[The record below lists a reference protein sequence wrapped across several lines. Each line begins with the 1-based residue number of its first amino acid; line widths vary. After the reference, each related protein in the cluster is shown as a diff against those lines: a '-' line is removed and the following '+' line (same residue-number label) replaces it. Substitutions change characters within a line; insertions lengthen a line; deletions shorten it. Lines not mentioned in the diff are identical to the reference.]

1 MRLLICDDHTLLLQ
15 ALCLALTDKG
25 HTVVATAADPDE
37 AVEAARQ
44 HRPDVCVLDVSFPN
58 ASGITAIGR
67 IHEASPGTKVVML
80 SGSMTPELVAAALA
94 EGAQGFVGKEK
105 PVDVLSEALERAY
118 QGHLAVELNVLQ
130 EVLRL
135 PAHTAHTEDPLSML
149 KLLTDREWEIMRCLV
164 DGMTTDQMADELG
177 VQRNTVRTH
186 IHNLLTKLGVHSR
199 LQAAALMAAHAS
211 SETWPARMR

>member
-25 HTVVATAADPDE
+25 HTVVATASDPDA

-44 HRPDVCVLDVSFPN
+44 HQPDACVLDVSYPN
-58 ASGITAIGR
+58 ASGIRAIGR

-105 PVDVLSEALERAY
+105 PVDVLNEALERAY

-164 DGMTTDQMADELG
+164 DGLTTDQMADELG

>member
-1 MRLLICDDHTLLLQ
+1 MRLLICDDHTLLLE
-15 ALCLALTDKG
+15 ALSIALTDKG
-25 HTVVATAADPDE
+25 HTVVAMATNPDE
-37 AVEAARQ
+37 AVEAARE
-44 HRPDVCVLDVSFPN
+44 HRPDACLLDVSFPN
-58 ASGITAIGR
+58 SSGITAIGR

-80 SGSMTPELVAAALA
+80 SGSMTPDLVAAALA
-94 EGAQGFVGKEK
+94 EGAEGFVGKEK
-105 PVDVLSEALERAY
+105 AVDVLSEALERAHE
-118 QGHLAVELNVLQ
+118 GHLAVELNVMQ

-135 PAHTAHTEDPLSML
+135 PAQTEDPLSML
-149 KLLTDREWEIMRCLV
+149 RLLTEREWEIMRCLV
-164 DGMTTDQMADELG
+164 DGMTTDQMAAELG

>member
-105 PVDVLSEALERAY
+105 PVDVLNEALERAY

-135 PAHTAHTEDPLSML
+135 PAQAAQTEDPLSML

-211 SETWPARMR
+211 PETWPARMR

>member
-1 MRLLICDDHTLLLQ
+1 MRLLICDDHTLLLE
-15 ALCLALTDKG
+15 ALSIALTDKG
-25 HTVVATAADPDE
+25 HTVVAMATNPDE
-37 AVEAARQ
+37 AVEAARE
-44 HRPDVCVLDVSFPN
+44 HRPDACLLDVSFPN
-58 ASGITAIGR
+58 SSGITAIGR

-80 SGSMTPELVAAALA
+80 SGSMTPDLVAAALA
-94 EGAQGFVGKEK
+94 EGAEGFVGKEK
-105 PVDVLSEALERAY
+105 AVDVLSEALERAHE
-118 QGHLAVELNVLQ
+118 GHLAVELNVMQ

-135 PAHTAHTEDPLSML
+135 PAQTEDPLSML
-149 KLLTDREWEIMRCLV
+149 RLLTEREWEIMRCLV
-164 DGMTTDQMADELG
+164 DGMTTDQMAVTLG

>member
-1 MRLLICDDHTLLLQ
+1 MRLLICDDHTLLLE

-44 HRPDVCVLDVSFPN
+44 NQPDACVLDVSFPN
-58 ASGITAIGR
+58 ASGITAIRR
-67 IHEASPGTKVVML
+67 IHEASPGTKVVMI
-80 SGSMTPELVAAALA
+80 SGSMTLDLVAAALA
-94 EGAQGFVGKEK
+94 EGAQGFVGKDK
-105 PVDVLSEALERAY
+105 PVDVLSEALERAH

-135 PAHTAHTEDPLSML
+135 PAHTEDPLSML
-149 KLLTDREWEIMRCLV
+149 RLLTDREWEIMRCLV
-164 DGMTTDQMADELG
+164 DGMTTEQMADELG

-199 LQAAALMAAHAS
+199 LQAVALMAAHAS
-211 SETWPARMR
+211 SETWPARLR